1 MRTNSTGG
9 TRDPSMLVL
18 LCVWLFSV
26 IVDTSIVCLFWKC
39 QRKLRSANHPG
50 NWSAR
55 IVNLQTNVWTE
66 CFEELVSSA
75 GRIARYFY
83 MVLIKRILAS
93 LKSHLIKILK
103 FVCSD
108 ASFIQK
114 STNNDDYFPNLKDI
128 VTTEDQ
134 KQTEN
139 DRKEATPRSLLRQ
152 FLKVNFPFILTIEKN
167 HDFGINLKRV
177 VSLPQKL
184 PDLRIPFRD
193 SAFYLL
199 LKTRYDVILT
209 A

>member
-18 LCVWLFSV
+18 LCVWFFSV

-66 CFEELVSSA
+66 CFEELVSS
-75 GRIARYFY
+75 GERIAKYFY
-83 MVLIKRILAS
+83 VLSIKRILAS
-93 LKSHLIKILK
+93 LKSHLITILK
-103 FVCSD
+103 FLCPD

-114 STNNDDYFPNLKDI
+114 STNNDYFPNLKDF
-128 VTTEDQ
+128 VTTENQ
-134 KQTEN
+134 KRTEK
-139 DRKEATPRSLLRQ
+139 DRKGATARSLLRQ

-167 HDFGINLKRV
+167 HDLGISSKRV
-177 VSLPQKL
+177 ISLPQKL

-193 SAFYLL
+193 TAFYLL
-199 LKTRYDVILT
+199 LKTRYGVILT
-209 A
+209 S